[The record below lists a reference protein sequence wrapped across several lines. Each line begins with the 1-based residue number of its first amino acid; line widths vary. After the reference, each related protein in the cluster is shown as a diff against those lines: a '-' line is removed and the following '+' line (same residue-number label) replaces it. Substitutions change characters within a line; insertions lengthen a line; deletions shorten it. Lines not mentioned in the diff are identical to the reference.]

1 MGIDLTIRDD
11 DLLPK
16 PRAIRNF
23 VVTRNDQIDWE
34 GKFVGFVATAM
45 VATDDTARKF
55 THRKIAHVVPREL
68 LDEKGLE
75 SLTEKMRD
83 TMTRC
88 DHEKMAQKA
97 REYYG
102 NR

>member
-11 DLLPK
+11 DMLPK
-16 PRAIRNF
+16 PRAIRDF
-23 VVTRNDQIDWE
+23 AVVRCDEIDWE
-34 GKFVGFVATAM
+34 GRFVGFTASAM
-45 VATDDTARKF
+45 VATDDAAQSFVR
-55 THRKIAHVVPREL
+55 RKIAHVVPREL
-68 LDEKGLE
+68 LDDKGVE

-83 TMTRC
+83 IMARC

-97 REYYG
+97 KEYYG